1 LNSVYGQA
9 LIRPQADAQSV
20 TAQHWTEGVQRQRH
34 DHCPKANAEA
44 GENDRAPNRFVLAV
58 PFGTGL
64 MNERKAFW
72 FVLLMASFVLVG
84 AWRIAGWAG
93 VLLAVGSVGLY
104 ITYHD
109 TRSEKHAA
117 TIRGSSEMLQSIA
130 QRMSDMSGALESIRE
145 DLRKEREAE
154 KEKERR
160 RFWRKVE
167 VQDSGG
173 AGPVN

>member
-1 LNSVYGQA
+1 
-9 LIRPQADAQSV
+9 
-20 TAQHWTEGVQRQRH
+20 
-34 DHCPKANAEA
+34 
-44 GENDRAPNRFVLAV
+44 
-58 PFGTGL
+58 
-64 MNERKAFW
+64 MNGRKAFW

-104 ITYHD
+104 IAYHD
-109 TRSEKHAA
+109 TRSETHAA
-117 TIRGSSEMLQSIA
+117 TLRGSSEMLQSIA

-145 DLRKEREAE
+145 ELRKEREAE

>member
-1 LNSVYGQA
+1 
-9 LIRPQADAQSV
+9 
-20 TAQHWTEGVQRQRH
+20 
-34 DHCPKANAEA
+34 
-44 GENDRAPNRFVLAV
+44 
-58 PFGTGL
+58 

-104 ITYHD
+104 IAYND
-109 TRSEKHAA
+109 TRSETHAA

>member
-1 LNSVYGQA
+1 
-9 LIRPQADAQSV
+9 
-20 TAQHWTEGVQRQRH
+20 
-34 DHCPKANAEA
+34 
-44 GENDRAPNRFVLAV
+44 
-58 PFGTGL
+58 
-64 MNERKAFW
+64 
-72 FVLLMASFVLVG
+72 
-84 AWRIAGWAG
+84 
-93 VLLAVGSVGLY
+93 
-104 ITYHD
+104 
-109 TRSEKHAA
+109 
-117 TIRGSSEMLQSIA
+117 MLQSIA